1 MPTWSEYKE
10 IAKSRG
16 ALAYELFVV
25 VSTPVAAPEALAETL
40 PDHLA
45 YLKDK
50 ERSGELAFA
59 GPLSDETGE
68 QMNGEGMLFYR
79 AESFEAA
86 LHLRVRPELSFVLRH
101 NDLLYEVSSKKPRYL
116 RAQPRRLRSALSL
129 LSGRCSRSG
138 NRGRPARRP
147 LR

>member
-86 LHLRVRPELSFVLRH
+86 RALAAADPMHSTGKRTFTLRRWLMNEGSLNLGLTLSSQSVGL
-101 NDLLYEVSSKKPRYL
+101 
-116 RAQPRRLRSALSL
+116 
-129 LSGRCSRSG
+129 G
-138 NRGRPARRP
+138 
-147 LR
+147 

>member
-10 IAKSRG
+10 IAQSRG

-86 LHLRVRPELSFVLRH
+86 RALAAADPMHSTGKRTFTLRRWLMNEGSLNLGLTLSSQSVGL
-101 NDLLYEVSSKKPRYL
+101 
-116 RAQPRRLRSALSL
+116 
-129 LSGRCSRSG
+129 G
-138 NRGRPARRP
+138 
-147 LR
+147 

>member
-45 YLKDK
+45 YLKQK
-50 ERSGELAFA
+50 EGTGELAFA
-59 GPLSDETGE
+59 GPLSDESGE

-79 AESFEAA
+79 AESLEAA
-86 LHLRVRPELSFVLRH
+86 RALAAADPMHSTGKRTFTLRRWLMNEGSLNLGLTLSSQSVGL
-101 NDLLYEVSSKKPRYL
+101 
-116 RAQPRRLRSALSL
+116 
-129 LSGRCSRSG
+129 G
-138 NRGRPARRP
+138 
-147 LR
+147 